1 AICTMRRRRR
11 PTTITNRFSMAMAEQ
26 ARLTQK
32 EGPWQSCPQ
41 RMLKMRA
48 RSWTI
53 RDGFADV
60 LRGLH
65 IREEVDDFIE
75 IRGLSPSLT
84 KPTPD
89 PLPVLLR
96 PRRTPSERRSP
107 EPPVSQRDRGDG
119 SAAIIKPGAAT
130 TPDRTAP

>member
-1 AICTMRRRRR
+1 
-11 PTTITNRFSMAMAEQ
+11 MAMAEQ

-32 EGPWQSCPQ
+32 EGPWQSYPR

-75 IRGLSPSLT
+75 TGGRVP
-84 KPTPD
+84 
-89 PLPVLLR
+89 PLPPSAAR
-96 PRRTPSERRSP
+96 GGAGWAAPQRRGAAAPQPARTQGTPAEPRR
-107 EPPVSQRDRGDG
+107 GW
-119 SAAIIKPGAAT
+119 
-130 TPDRTAP
+130 